1 MAFLGKEP
9 AVILGAISEV
19 IKAIIPA
26 LIIFGWLKWTPEQVA
41 SVMFVVGVLVSSL
54 TVILTRSNTV
64 PTVVADKQIEIAK
77 AADVSTPKSLIIQQA
92 KESL

>member
-1 MAFLGKEP
+1 MKEP

-26 LIIFGWLKWTPEQVA
+26 LIIFGLLKWTPEQVA

-54 TVILTRSNTV
+54 TVVLTRSNTV
-64 PTVVADKQIEIAK
+64 AAVVADKQIDIAK
-77 AADVSTPKSLIIQQA
+77 ASAANTPNSLIVAQA
-92 KESL
+92 KENV